1 MFGQSLRQMD
11 ILVTRK
17 LPVTFNYVGIFND
30 DSDLYKWA
38 DCLQNQTRITCPR
51 PLPIVQVHVLHIIL
65 NVQLVPS
72 YVQS

>member
-30 DSDLYKWA
+30 DSDL
-38 DCLQNQTRITCPR
+38 
-51 PLPIVQVHVLHIIL
+51 
-65 NVQLVPS
+65 
-72 YVQS
+72 